1 MMRGGR
7 RGGARGG
14 RRAVARTQR
23 RRRRRRRRR
32 VILVGGLIA
41 VGVYKLSKRDTERV
55 EEHTGKKA
63 EELSDEELDRAMDDL
78 NIPKQELTDE
88 EWEYVD
94 AEDAKEDSAPVTSAP
109 AGEPDYLNELARL
122 SELHDQG
129 VITDEEFQVKKKQLL
144 GL

>member
-1 MMRGGR
+1 MRGGR
-7 RGGARGG
+7 RGAG
-14 RRAVARTQR
+14 RRARRTTVRRQR

-32 VILVGGLIA
+32 VLLVGGLIA

-94 AEDAKEDSAPVTSAP
+94 AEDAKAETAPVSSAP
-109 AGEPDYLNELARL
+109 AGEPEYLNELERL
-122 SELHDQG
+122 AEMRDQG
-129 VITDEEFQVKKKQLL
+129 IITDEEFQAKKKQLL

>member
-1 MMRGGR
+1 
-7 RGGARGG
+7 
-14 RRAVARTQR
+14 
-23 RRRRRRRRR
+23 
-32 VILVGGLIA
+32 
-41 VGVYKLSKRDTERV
+41 V

-78 NIPKQELTDE
+78 NISKQELTDE

-109 AGEPDYLNELARL
+109 AGEP
-122 SELHDQG
+122 LHDQG